1 MVDFPKELDN
11 FMRLS
16 PAKDTVNPE
25 ELFFDKIQ
33 AAWDQRINE
42 SRLRS
47 KLGDGKR
54 PFWDYNNPSKSVVG
68 AAASSNYQSKDLGR

>member
-33 AAWDQRINE
+33 A
-42 SRLRS
+42 
-47 KLGDGKR
+47 LGIR
-54 PFWDYNNPSKSVVG
+54 ELMNL
-68 AAASSNYQSKDLGR
+68 DLGQNLEMAKDRFGITTILPNQL